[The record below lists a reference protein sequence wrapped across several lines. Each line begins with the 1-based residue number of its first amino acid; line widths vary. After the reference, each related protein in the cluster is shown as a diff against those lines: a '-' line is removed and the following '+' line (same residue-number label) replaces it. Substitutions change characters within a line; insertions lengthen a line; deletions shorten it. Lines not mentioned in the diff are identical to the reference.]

1 MLAPAEI
8 AGFLASRAEP
18 LESRIMAW
26 TVHKFG
32 GTSVADATCVRRV
45 AGILAGF
52 PDNLGVVVSA
62 MKGVTDDLLG
72 LVDMAARR
80 EPVEAA
86 LEALRARHVRSA
98 TDLLGA
104 AGAQPVLSQF
114 DKELDDIQ
122 SILKALSLVRAASQ
136 RSRDLI
142 SGFGEVWSA
151 RQIAAFFKQ
160 EFGKSRDAVREVVFV
175 DARDVLVIDKGEMGP
190 VVAWEA
196 SRPRLQAIVPPSFKG
211 IAVITGFVG
220 SDRDGL
226 PTTLGRNG
234 SDYSGSIFGALFDA
248 TEVHIWTD
256 VDGVMSGDPRR
267 VPEAKII
274 DEMSYSEAMELAY
287 FGAKVIHPQTM
298 APAVGRG
305 IPIWIRNTFNASH
318 PGTKISASTSHRD
331 AAVKGISGIDNVAL
345 VNLEGAGM
353 IGVPGTADRLFG
365 ALREAAVSVMMI
377 SQGSSEHSI
386 CFAVSENTADQVR
399 KVVERAFAVELT
411 QGQVQR
417 VEVTK
422 GCSIIA
428 VVGDDMAGMPGSAG
442 KFFSTLGNAG
452 INVRAI
458 AQGASERNISAVIDA
473 KDSARAIRAVH
484 SSFYLS
490 AKTVSIGV
498 LGPGSVGGVLLDQ
511 IASAAPGLRA
521 KFNLDL
527 RVRAIGGSKKM
538 LLDERAIDLK
548 HWRDALAAGA
558 DLDEPKLVD
567 HVQTDYLPHSVL
579 IDCTASQQVADR
591 YADWLKRGIHVITPN
606 KRAHSGPIAYYQDL
620 KRLSRASRTQFLYE
634 ATVGAGLPVI
644 QTLKDLVET
653 GDEIRSISGIFSGTL
668 AYLFNLFD
676 GSRAFS
682 EIVREA
688 KARGYT
694 EPDPRDD
701 LSGMDVARKAVI
713 LAREA
718 GLNLE
723 LSDIAV
729 ESLAPAAL
737 AKASVDEFLKRLR
750 DFDAPMVERVQ
761 QAKRNGQVLRYVADI
776 DVQAGKAAVRLQGF
790 APNHPFANISLT
802 DNIVQFVTG
811 RYCDNPLII
820 RGPGAGPAVT
830 AAGIFADLLRLCSM
844 LSGQQG

>member
-1 MLAPAEI
+1 MLAAAENR
-8 AGFLASRAEP
+8 FPEYRL
-18 LESRIMAW
+18 MTW

-32 GTSVADATCVRRV
+32 GTSVADASCIRRV
-45 AGILAGF
+45 AGIIG
-52 PDNLGVVVSA
+52 DQRRGNNLGVVVSA

-72 LVDMAARR
+72 LVDKAAKRQ
-80 EPVEAA
+80 PVDAT
-86 LEALRARHVRSA
+86 LKALRARHEKANVE
-98 TDLLGA
+98 LLGT
-104 AGAQPVLSQF
+104 AGA
-114 DKELDDIQ
+114 KAIMAELDQDLADIE
-122 SILKALSLVRAASQ
+122 SILKALSLVRAASH
-136 RSRDLI
+136 RSRDLV
-142 SGFGEVWSA
+142 SGYGEIWSA

-160 EFGKSRDAVREVVFV
+160 ELGKTRDVLFLN
-175 DARDVLVIDKGEMGP
+175 ARDVLVIEHTEMGP
-190 VVAWEA
+190 VTAWDL
-196 SRPRLQAIVPPSFKG
+196 SRPKLLAAIPQGFAGV
-211 IAVITGFVG
+211 AVITGFVA
-220 SDRDGL
+220 SDKDGL

-234 SDYSGSIFGALFDA
+234 SDYSASIFGALLDA
-248 TEVHIWTD
+248 DEVHIWTD
-256 VDGVMSGDPRR
+256 VDGVMSGDPRQ

-305 IPIWIRNTFNASH
+305 IPLWIRNTFNATH
-318 PGTKISASTSHRD
+318 PGTKISASSGTRA
-331 AAVKGISGIDNVAL
+331 AAVKGISGVDKVAL

-365 ALREAAVSVMMI
+365 ALREASVSVMLI

-386 CFAVSENTADQVR
+386 CFAVKEDAADQVR
-399 KVVERAFAVELT
+399 TVVERAFAVELT
-411 QGQVQR
+411 EGQVQR
-417 VEVTK
+417 VGVTK
-422 GCSIIA
+422 GCAIIA

-442 KFFSTLGNAG
+442 RFFGTLGNAG

-473 KDSARAIRAVH
+473 KDMTRAIRAVH

-498 LGPGSVGGVLLDQ
+498 LGHGHVGGALLDQ
-511 IASAAPGLRA
+511 LASAAPALRT

-538 LLDERAIDLK
+538 ALDEQRIDLK
-548 HWRDALAAGA
+548 TWRDAVKGGAALDA
-558 DLDEPKLVD
+558 DKLVA
-567 HVQTDYLPHSVL
+567 HIQADYLPHTVL
-579 IDCTASQQVADR
+579 IDCTANQAVADR
-591 YADWLKRGIHVITPN
+591 YADWLQRGIHIITPN

-620 KRLSRASRTQFLYE
+620 KRLSGSRTHFLYE
-634 ATVGAGLPVI
+634 ATVGAGLPII

-676 GSRAFS
+676 GTRPFS

-688 KARGYT
+688 KAKGYT

-701 LSGMDVARKAVI
+701 LSGTDVARKAVI

-718 GLNLE
+718 GLTLE
-723 LSDIAV
+723 LADIEV
-729 ESLAPAAL
+729 ESLVPVAL
-737 AKASVDEFLKRLR
+737 ANASVDEFLKRLP
-750 DFDAPMVERVQ
+750 DFDAPMAERVAA
-761 QAKRNGQVLRYVADI
+761 AKREGKVLRYVASI
-776 DVQAGKAAVRLQGF
+776 DVGKQKAKVGLESF
-790 APNHPFANISLT
+790 EPKHPFANISLT

-811 RYCDNPLII
+811 RYCDNPLIV

-844 LSGQQG
+844 LSGSHS

>member
-1 MLAPAEI
+1 MT
-8 AGFLASRAEP
+8 
-18 LESRIMAW
+18 W

-32 GTSVADATCVRRV
+32 GTSVADASCIRRV
-45 AGILAGF
+45 ADIIAGQTRG
-52 PDNLGVVVSA
+52 DLGVVVSA

-72 LVDMAARR
+72 LVDKAVKRQAV
-80 EPVEAA
+80 EPT
-86 LEALRARHVRSA
+86 LKALRARHEKANVE
-98 TDLLGA
+98 LLGE
-104 AGAQPVLSQF
+104 GAKAVMAEF
-114 DKELDDIQ
+114 DKDLVDIAAV
-122 SILKALSLVRAASQ
+122 LNALTLVRAASN
-136 RSRDLI
+136 RSRDLVA
-142 SGFGEVWSA
+142 GYGEIWSA

-160 EFGKSRDAVREVVFV
+160 EFGKTRDILFV
-175 DARDVLVIDKGEMGP
+175 NARDVLVIEHTEMGP
-190 VVAWEA
+190 VAAWDL
-196 SRPRLQAIVPPSFKG
+196 SRPKLAAAIPPKFSG
-211 IAVITGFVG
+211 VAVITGFVA
-220 SDRDGL
+220 SDKDGL

-234 SDYSGSIFGALFDA
+234 SDYSASIFGALLDA
-248 TEVHIWTD
+248 DEVHIWTD
-256 VDGVMSGDPRR
+256 VDGVMSGDPRQ

-305 IPIWIRNTFNASH
+305 IPLWIRNTFNPTH
-318 PGTKISASTSHRD
+318 PGTKISASSGSR
-331 AAVKGISGIDNVAL
+331 ARAVKGISGIDNVAL

-365 ALREAAVSVMMI
+365 ALRAASVSVMLI

-386 CFAVSENTADQVR
+386 CFAVRDDAADQVR
-399 KVVERAFAVELT
+399 TVVERAFAVELSE
-411 QGQVQR
+411 GQVQR
-417 VEVTK
+417 VGVTK
-422 GCSIIA
+422 GCAIVA

-442 KFFSTLGNAG
+442 RFFGTLGSAG

-473 KDSARAIRAVH
+473 KDMTRAIRAVH

-498 LGPGSVGGVLLDQ
+498 LGPGLVGGTLLDQ
-511 IASAAPGLRA
+511 LARAAPALRS

-527 RVRAIGGSKKM
+527 RVRAIGGSKAM
-538 LLDERAIDLK
+538 ALDEQRLDLGR
-548 HWRDALAAGA
+548 WRDSLKGGAAMDA
-558 DLDEPKLVD
+558 AKFAN
-567 HVQTDYLPHSVL
+567 HIQADYLPHAVI
-579 IDCTASQQVADR
+579 IDCTASQEVADR
-591 YADWLKRGIHVITPN
+591 YAAWLARGIHVITPN
-606 KRAHSGPIAYYQDL
+606 KRAHSGPIAYYQEL
-620 KRLSRASRTQFLYE
+620 KRLSGGSRTHFLYE

-653 GDEIRSISGIFSGTL
+653 GDEMRSISGIFSGTL

-676 GSRAFS
+676 GTRPFS

-688 KARGYT
+688 KAKGYT

-701 LSGMDVARKAVI
+701 LSGKDVARKAVI

-718 GLNLE
+718 GLKLE
-723 LSDIAV
+723 LDDIAV
-729 ESLAPAAL
+729 ESLVPAAL
-737 AKASVDEFLKRLR
+737 KDASVDEFLRRLP
-750 DFDAPMVERVQ
+750 DFDAPMAERVAA
-761 QAKRNGQVLRYVADI
+761 AKRAGKVLRYVASI
-776 DVQAGKAAVRLQGF
+776 DVQAGKAQVGLESF
-790 APNHPFANISLT
+790 APQHPFANISLT

-830 AAGIFADLLRLCSM
+830 AGGIFADLLRLCSM
-844 LSGQQG
+844 LTGNHN

>member
-1 MLAPAEI
+1 MV
-8 AGFLASRAEP
+8 
-18 LESRIMAW
+18 W

-32 GTSVADATCVRRV
+32 GTSVADASCFRRV
-45 AGILAGF
+45 AGIVAGEKTGNLA
-52 PDNLGVVVSA
+52 VVVSA
-62 MKGVTDDLLG
+62 MRGVTDELLG
-72 LVDMAARR
+72 LIEKAARR
-80 EPVEAA
+80 EPLTSAVTSLRERHEKTTVE
-86 LEALRARHVRSA
+86 LIGEARAKPLVAELNRE
-98 TDLLGA
+98 
-104 AGAQPVLSQF
+104 F
-114 DKELDDIQ
+114 DEIE
-122 SILKALSLVRAASQ
+122 SILKALTLVRSASQ
-136 RSRDLI
+136 RSRDLV

-151 RQIAAFFKQ
+151 RMLAAFLQ
-160 EFGKSRDAVREVVFV
+160 VELGSARRVVFV
-175 DARDVLVIDKGEMGP
+175 NARDVLLIEHGEMGP
-190 VVAWEA
+190 VVAWDE
-196 SRPRLQAIVPPSFKG
+196 SRPKLAALVPRDFEG
-211 IAVITGFVG
+211 IAVITGFIG
-220 SDRDGL
+220 SDREGL

-234 SDYSGSIFGALFDA
+234 SDYSASIFGALLDA
-248 TEVHIWTD
+248 SEVHIWTD

-267 VPEAKII
+267 VPEAKVI

-298 APAVGRG
+298 APAVGKG
-305 IPIWIRNTFNASH
+305 IPIRIRNTFNASH
-318 PGTKISASTSHRD
+318 PGTKISAASTSRD
-331 AAVKGISGIDNVAL
+331 GLVKGISGIDGVAL
-345 VNLEGAGM
+345 INLEGAGM

-365 ALREAAVSVMMI
+365 ALRDAAISVMLI

-386 CFAVSENTADQVR
+386 CFAVREQSAEQVR
-399 KVVERAFAVELT
+399 KVVERAFAAEL
-411 QGQVQR
+411 QEGQVQR

-422 GCSIIA
+422 GCGILA
-428 VVGDDMAGMPGSAG
+428 VVGDDMAGLPGSAG
-442 KFFSTLGNAG
+442 RFFRTLGLAG

-473 KDSARAIRAVH
+473 RDMTRALRAVH

-498 LGPGSVGGVLLDQ
+498 IGPGSVGSALLDQ
-511 IASAAPGLRA
+511 LASACASLRN

-527 RVRAIGGSKKM
+527 RVRAIGGSKRM
-538 LLDERAIDLK
+538 LLDRHHIDLSE
-548 HWRDALAAGA
+548 WRSQLAAAGEMH
-558 DLDEPKLVD
+558 LSQFVD

-579 IDCTASQQVADR
+579 IDCSASQEIADR
-591 YADWLKRGIHVITPN
+591 YADWLRRGIHVITPN
-606 KRAHSGPIAYYQDL
+606 KRAHSGPMPYYEEL
-620 KRLSRASRTQFLYE
+620 RRLSRTSRTHFLYE

-676 GSRAFS
+676 ASRPFS

-718 GLNLE
+718 DLRLE
-723 LSDIAV
+723 LSDIEV

-737 AKASVDEFLKRLR
+737 ANASVEEFLDRLA
-750 DFDAPMVERVQ
+750 DFDAPMAERVT
-761 QAKRNGQVLRYVADI
+761 QAQRDGQVLRYVAEV
-776 DVQAGKAAVRLQGF
+776 DVRARSAKVRLQSFG
-790 APNHPFANISLT
+790 PRHPFANISMT

-811 RYCDNPLII
+811 RYCDNPLIV

-844 LSGQQG
+844 LSGQD